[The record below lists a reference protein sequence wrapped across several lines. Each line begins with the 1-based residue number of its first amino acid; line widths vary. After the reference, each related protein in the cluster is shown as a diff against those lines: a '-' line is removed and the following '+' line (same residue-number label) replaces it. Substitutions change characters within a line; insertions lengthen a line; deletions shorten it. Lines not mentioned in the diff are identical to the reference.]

1 MNSLSRFVLAGSLG
15 LLSGGALAAPAHADY
30 RVLHRH
36 VLGGDQGWDYLA
48 VDAAARR
55 LYVSHGDAVEVLDAD
70 SGKRV
75 GRLDHLDGVHGVA
88 LAPGMHRGWISNGRS
103 GEVTVFDTATL
114 KPIATLKATGEN
126 PDAILYDPATRRVY
140 VADPVASKL
149 VPVGPT
155 GKQVAPALDI
165 MPSIV
170 RT

>member
-75 GRLDHLDGVHGVA
+75 GRLDHLDGVLFPDRMSSAARCMAGTV
-88 LAPGMHRGWISNGRS
+88 RFWSTVRS
-103 GEVTVFDTATL
+103 
-114 KPIATLKATGEN
+114 K
-126 PDAILYDPATRRVY
+126 R
-140 VADPVASKL
+140 
-149 VPVGPT
+149 
-155 GKQVAPALDI
+155 
-165 MPSIV
+165 
-170 RT
+170 